1 LFPLD
6 NEFVFLYSC
15 YLLAIIYLGTK
26 TQKTKL
32 LFYKINLII
41 LLIYTSWFLYLFLD
55 ANNFSGGGSLP
66 MLLYPLFVL
75 ILHVSIYGLFEL
87 IFYFKKK

>member
-1 LFPLD
+1 MFPIHSD
-6 NEFVFLYSC
+6 FIFLYSC
-15 YLLAIIYLGTK
+15 YLLAIIYLVIK
-26 TQKTKL
+26 TQKTKR
-32 LFYKINLII
+32 LFYKINLVI

-75 ILHVSIYGLFEL
+75 FVHLTIYGLFEL

>member
-1 LFPLD
+1 MFPLD
-6 NEFVFLYSC
+6 NEFVFLYC
-15 YLLAIIYLGTK
+15 CFLVAILYFGIQTQITK
-26 TQKTKL
+26 RQ
-32 LFYKINLII
+32 FYKFNLVI
-41 LLIYTSWFLYLFLD
+41 LLIYTSWFLYLFFD

-75 ILHVSIYGLFEL
+75 FTHLAIYGLFEL

>member
-1 LFPLD
+1 MFPLE
-6 NEFVFLYSC
+6 NEFVFLYCC
-15 YLLAIIYLGTK
+15 YLTIIIYFIVK
-26 TQKTKL
+26 AQKTKL
-32 LFYKINLII
+32 FFYKINLVI
-41 LLIYTSWFLYLFLD
+41 LFIYSSWFLYLFFD

-75 ILHVSIYGLFEL
+75 FAHLAIYGLFEL